1 MTYSSDTVP
10 GGERPSVRA
19 QATDK
24 VQQATQGLVGGF
36 NRVLDMAEQHIDRVP
51 EGGRENARRALGFAR
66 ERPLLTMGGLALGA
80 LVLLNGLG
88 RRR

>member
-1 MTYSSDTVP
+1 MTSSSDYEPRT
-10 GGERPSVRA
+10 SVRA

-36 NRVLDMAEQHIDRVP
+36 NRVLDAADANIDRVP
-51 EGGRENARRALGFAR
+51 ESARDTARQGLRFAR

-80 LVLLNGLG
+80 LVLLGGLG